1 MDASWSRSGCTR
13 TARVRFARA
22 ARARSRAGE
31 GRAKGFCAT
40 WRPRSFPCR
49 RASPPRSITPDRSKS
64 SRGGRRRPVV
74 ASRRSGASRAPCAGS
89 GRTRGGRGRPKD
101 RLGQSSGSF
110 RSRNGRE
117 RRRPVLAL
125 WLSERG
131 WRAPVEAR
139 PAVGQPMPLGLAP
152 VPVRALT
159 LVAIRD
165 LFGEEVMALEGAP
178 ARAPW
183 LFRRA
188 APRRPVPAKSPRPS
202 ALWPGAER
210 RSPADHRL
218 LPQEILAHPDWAAAA
233 QLPERRRRRLV
244 STADRRGPRAG
255 FREAIAESCWFAP
268 ARISPARL
276 C

>member
-1 MDASWSRSGCTR
+1 M
-13 TARVRFARA
+13 
-22 ARARSRAGE
+22 
-31 GRAKGFCAT
+31 
-40 WRPRSFPCR
+40 
-49 RASPPRSITPDRSKS
+49 
-64 SRGGRRRPVV
+64 V

-89 GRTRGGRGRPKD
+89 GRTRGDRGRPKD

-233 QLPERRRRRLV
+233 QLPERRRRRVV
-244 STADRRGPRAG
+244 STADAALGPGFARRSQSPAGLRRHGSRPPGSADRRPARRAVRGVPPESVAQRSRFRRALAEPRRHPAPPPALRPHQRRGPRNASMG
-255 FREAIAESCWFAP
+255 
-268 ARISPARL
+268 SPAGSRL
-276 C
+276 RSSG